1 MVFTCAL
8 NSSMFLISVTGMFV
22 RVVVVCGEV
31 RVCLDEAD
39 L

>member
-1 MVFTCAL
+1 
-8 NSSMFLISVTGMFV
+8 MFLISVTGMFV
-22 RVVVVCGEV
+22 RFAVVCGEV